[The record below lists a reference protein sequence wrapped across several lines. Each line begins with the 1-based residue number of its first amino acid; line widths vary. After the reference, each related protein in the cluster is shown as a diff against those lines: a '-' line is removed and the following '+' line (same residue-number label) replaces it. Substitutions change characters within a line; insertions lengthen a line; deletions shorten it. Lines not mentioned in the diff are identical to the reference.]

1 MTRDFDGKAV
11 LVTGATRGIGLAT
24 ARAFLDRG
32 AKVAINGRSADSVN
46 RAIGALGGH
55 ERLVSAV
62 GSVDGAESCHRL
74 VASALEGLGRLDVLV
89 NNAGVLEIGTVDEHD
104 EALWDR
110 VVGTNLKGT
119 FFCSQAALPA
129 LRASWGSIVNLA
141 STAGLRGYAQ
151 FAAYCASKGAV
162 INLTRAMA
170 AECAPDV
177 RINCVCPTGTETE
190 MVETFLGRPGENP
203 ESDAKRESY
212 ESGLPM
218 KRLATAEEVAEAILF
233 LASDA
238 ASYISGT
245 ALPVDGG
252 KTATG

>member
-1 MTRDFDGKAV
+1 MTLDFDGKAV
-11 LVTGATRGIGLAT
+11 LVTGSTRGIGLAT

-32 AKVAINGRSADSVN
+32 ARVAINGRGADSVD

-62 GSVDGAESCHRL
+62 GSVAEPESCHDL
-74 VASALEGLGRLDVLV
+74 VARAREGLGRLDVLV
-89 NNAGVLEIGTVDEHD
+89 NNAGVLEIGPM
-104 EALWDR
+104 EALDGPLWDR
-110 VVGTNLKGT
+110 ILDTNVKGT

-141 STAGLRGYAQ
+141 STAGLRGYKH
-151 FAAYCASKGAV
+151 FSAYCASKGAV

-177 RINCVCPTGTETE
+177 RVNCVCPTGTDTE
-190 MVETFLGRPGENP
+190 MVGTFLGGPDP
-203 ESDAKRESY
+203 EARRTAY
-212 ESGLPM
+212 EASLPM
-218 KRLATAEEVAEAILF
+218 KRMATAEEVAEAILF

-238 ASYISGT
+238 ASYLSGS

-252 KTATG
+252 LTATD

>member
-1 MTRDFDGKAV
+1 MTRDFEGKAI
-11 LVTGATRGIGLAT
+11 LVTGSTRGIGLAT

-32 AKVAINGRSADSVN
+32 ARVAINGRSADSVA

-55 ERLVSAV
+55 ERLVSAA
-62 GSVDGAESCHRL
+62 GSVADAESCRRL
-74 VASALEGLGRLDVLV
+74 VATAREGLGGLDVLV
-89 NNAGVLEIGTVDEHD
+89 NNAGVLEVGPIEDHG

-110 VVGTNLKGT
+110 VLDTNLKGT

-141 STAGLRGYAQ
+141 STAGLRGYAG
-151 FAAYCASKGAV
+151 FAAYCAAKGAV

-177 RINCVCPTGTETE
+177 RVNCVCPTGTDTT
-190 MVETFLGRPGENP
+190 MVEAFLGGP
-203 ESDAKRESY
+203 EDEAQRAAY
-212 ESGLPM
+212 EASLPM
-218 KRLATAEEVAEAILF
+218 KRMATAEEVAEAILF

-238 ASYISGT
+238 ASYLSGT
-245 ALPVDGG
+245 ALPIDGA
-252 KTATG
+252 KTATD